1 MFLLFRQSVGILN
14 FLCKAVVFCGFLIA
28 VPLFLV
34 AQQPFKF
41 AQVTDTHVGSAT
53 GAEDLRRTVRDLNQQ
68 KDIDFVVLSGDVTEF
83 GSDEE
88 LQLAKQIL
96 DSLHLPL
103 YVIPGN
109 HDSNWS
115 ESGANSFRKVFGGET
130 FFFRHKG
137 YMFMGTASGPNM
149 RMGPG
154 QVPRENIVWMDSVF
168 AAHSDIETPL
178 IYINHYPQD
187 SSLNNWYEVID
198 RLKQR
203 NVQLILCGHGHVNKR
218 YDWEGIPGVMGRSNL
233 RAKDSI
239 GGYNIIAIANVRAV
253 YQIRRPTVKTE
264 DPWLQVDL
272 LDHRGGRG
280 AAKYRRP
287 DYSVNEKYND
297 HVSEV
302 WRFEDEADLGAGF
315 AEYKQLL
322 ITGNTEGDLFA
333 LDSRSG
339 KKIWAYKTSGKI
351 YGTPAVWKKT
361 VIVGSS
367 DGNIYGLDAGNG
379 KEKWRIRTA
388 KAVLGSPVVQ
398 QGVAFIGSS
407 DGVFR
412 AIDMVTGEVK
422 WTFDE
427 VSGYVSAKPTL
438 YAELVIFGSWGNGF
452 YALNQQT
459 GKLVWSWSNGQSNRM
474 LSAAA
479 CYPVVLHDKLYVVA
493 PDRYMTCLN
502 AKTGAVVWR
511 NKMDNVRVRE
521 SMGTSRDGRYVYVKT
536 MDGNL
541 LGVSTGAEEMSIEWK
556 STLQLPYELNPTAI
570 ETVGSQVLVPS
581 HSGLLSGVDAAS
593 GQLLWQYK
601 LSNAMINP
609 MYILK
614 GKHVVVSSMD
624 GNIVKLKLK

>member
-1 MFLLFRQSVGILN
+1 MIGKIL
-14 FLCKAVVFCGFLIA
+14 FLC
-28 VPLFLV
+28 LFFAWSTGI
-34 AQQPFKF
+34 AQQPFRF
-41 AQVTDTHVGSAT
+41 AQVTDTHVGSST
-53 GAEDLRRTVRDLNQQ
+53 GAEDLRRTVRDLNNQ
-68 KDIDFVVLSGDVTEF
+68 KDIDFVLLSGDVTEF

-96 DSLHLPL
+96 DSLRLPL

-154 QVPRENIVWMDSVF
+154 QVPRENLVWMDSVF
-168 AAHSDIETPL
+168 AANPDDSTPL

-187 SSLNNWYEVID
+187 SSLNNWYEAID
-198 RLKQR
+198 RVKQR
-203 NVQLILCGHGHVNKR
+203 NVQLMLCGHGHINKL

-239 GGYNIIAIANVRAV
+239 GGYNIISIANRKAV
-253 YQIRRPTVKTE
+253 YQVRQPAFKTE
-264 DPWLQVDL
+264 NPWLQVDL
-272 LDHRGGRG
+272 RDHRIGQRDV
-280 AAKYRRP
+280 KYRRP
-287 DYSVNEKYND
+287 DYSVNEKYKAQ
-297 HVSEV
+297 VSEL

-322 ITGNTEGDLFA
+322 ITGNTAGYVFA
-333 LDSRSG
+333 LDNKSG
-339 KKIWAYKTSGKI
+339 KKIWAYRTGGKI
-351 YGTPAVWKKT
+351 YGTPAVWKKM
-361 VIVGSS
+361 VVVGSS

-379 KEKWRIRTA
+379 KEKWRVRAA
-388 KAVLGSPVVQ
+388 KAVLGSPVVNH
-398 QGVAFIGSS
+398 GVAFIGSS

-412 AIDMVTGEVK
+412 AIDVVSGK
-422 WTFDE
+422 IRWTFNE
-427 VSGYVSAKPTL
+427 VAGYVSAKPTL
-438 YAELVIFGSWGNGF
+438 YNGLVIFGSWGNGF

-479 CYPVVLHDKLYVVA
+479 CYPVVQHGRLYLVA

-502 AKTGAVVWR
+502 AKTGAVIWR
-511 NKMDNVRVRE
+511 NKIDKVRVRE
-521 SMGTSRDGRYVYVKT
+521 SMGISKDGQYVYVKT

-541 LGVSTGAEEMSIEWK
+541 LGISTAADEMHIGWR

-570 ETVGSQVLVPS
+570 ETIGSQVLVPS
-581 HSGLLSGVDAAS
+581 HSGLLSGVDGVS
-593 GQLLWQYK
+593 GQVLWQYK

-609 MYILK
+609 ILISK
-614 GKHVVVSSMD
+614 RGHVIVSSMD

>member
-1 MFLLFRQSVGILN
+1 MIGKIL
-14 FLCKAVVFCGFLIA
+14 FLC
-28 VPLFLV
+28 LFFAWSTGI
-34 AQQPFKF
+34 AQQPFRF
-41 AQVTDTHVGSAT
+41 AQVTDTHVGSST
-53 GAEDLRRTVRDLNQQ
+53 GAEDLRRTVRDLNNQ
-68 KDIDFVVLSGDVTEF
+68 KDIDFVLLSGDVTEF

-96 DSLHLPL
+96 DSLRLPL

-154 QVPRENIVWMDSVF
+154 QVPRENLVWMDSVF
-168 AAHSDIETPL
+168 AANPDDSTPL

-187 SSLNNWYEVID
+187 SSLNNWYEAID
-198 RLKQR
+198 RVKRR
-203 NVQLILCGHGHVNKR
+203 NVQLMLCGHGHINKL

-233 RAKDSI
+233 RAKDLI
-239 GGYNIIAIANVRAV
+239 GGYNIISIANRKAV
-253 YQIRRPTVKTE
+253 YQVRQPDFKTE
-264 DPWLQVDL
+264 NPWLQVDL
-272 LDHRGGRG
+272 RDHRIGQRDV
-280 AAKYRRP
+280 KYHRP
-287 DYSVNEKYND
+287 DYSVNEKYKAQ
-297 HVSEV
+297 VSEL

-322 ITGNTEGDLFA
+322 ITGNTAGYVFA
-333 LDSRSG
+333 LDNKSG
-339 KKIWAYKTSGKI
+339 KKIWAYRTGGKI
-351 YGTPAVWKKT
+351 YGTPAVWKKM
-361 VIVGSS
+361 VVVGSS

-379 KEKWRIRTA
+379 KEKWRVRAA
-388 KAVLGSPVVQ
+388 KAVLGSPVVNH
-398 QGVAFIGSS
+398 GVAFIGSS

-412 AIDMVTGEVK
+412 AIDVVSGK
-422 WTFDE
+422 IRWTFNE
-427 VSGYVSAKPTL
+427 VAGYVSAKPTL
-438 YAELVIFGSWGNGF
+438 YNGLVIFGSWGNGF

-479 CYPVVLHDKLYVVA
+479 CYPVVQHGRLYLVA

-502 AKTGAVVWR
+502 AKTGAVIWR
-511 NKMDNVRVRE
+511 NKIDKVRVRE
-521 SMGTSRDGRYVYVKT
+521 SMGISKDGQYVYVKT

-541 LGVSTGAEEMSIEWK
+541 LGISTAADEMHIGWR

-570 ETVGSQVLVPS
+570 ETIGSQVLVPS
-581 HSGLLSGVDAAS
+581 HSGLLSGVDGVS
-593 GQLLWQYK
+593 GQVLWQYK

-609 MYILK
+609 ILISK
-614 GKHVVVSSMD
+614 RGHVIVSSMD